1 MSLLGLPDGPA
12 PPQYV
17 EPPVAVE
24 AFRQA
29 ESGID
34 SVDLRV
40 PSQVAGVLTGVGRP
54 DVLYDRLEAMIAPD
68 PEEN

>member
-17 EPPVAVE
+17 GPPVAVE

-34 SVDLRV
+34 SV
-40 PSQVAGVLTGVGRP
+40 
-54 DVLYDRLEAMIAPD
+54 
-68 PEEN
+68 